1 MQDYCK
7 LDVWVKA
14 HQLTLELYRATTRVS
29 DRSFPGL
36 VSQMRRSASSIPANI
51 VEGCG
56 HATQAEL
63 ARFLQ
68 IACASA
74 NELSYHLLLA
84 RDLGALPAVPYAR
97 LEARTT
103 QVRQMLAGLLRT
115 IRARAAERKAADRQT
130 MNEKR

>member
-1 MQDYCK
+1 MQDYRK
-7 LDVWVKA
+7 LDVWTKA
-14 HQLTLELYRATTRVS
+14 HDLTLELYRATARVPG
-29 DRSFPGL
+29 RSFPGL

-56 HATQAEL
+56 HSTQGEL

-84 RDLGALPAVPYAR
+84 RDLGALGGVPYAR

-103 QVRQMLAGLLRT
+103 QVRQMLAALIRT
-115 IRARAAERKAADRQT
+115 VRRKVSEAKAAARATVTEPP
-130 MNEKR
+130 